1 MTGAGQP
8 PSRPRPAR
16 VAVSMFTILPVP
28 VSGPVDA
35 ELASRAVRWLPA
47 VGLLLSAPAGLALLA
62 AGGTGSDPLR
72 RLLGALLAVAVLGL
86 LTGGLHLD
94 GLADTTDGLASRRPP
109 EQALEIMRRGD
120 TGPLGVAALVFT
132 AAIQV
137 TALAAT
143 GGRLALTALV
153 LGTVT
158 ARTAV
163 LLATGPAFPPA
174 RPGGFGALVAGRTR
188 PRAVAAAV
196 AAQLALVAGF
206 GLLTGGGALAAR
218 LLTAAVAG
226 LLTATGVS
234 LAARRQLGGLTGD
247 VFGAVVELTMA
258 VTLTVV
264 VLAGSLPA
272 GRRGRVRPAAARGP
286 APRRRRTGPP

>member
-1 MTGAGQP
+1 MSGTGQSQP
-8 PSRPRPAR
+8 RPSPAR
-16 VAVSMFTILPVP
+16 VAVSMFTVLPVP

-35 ELASRAVRWLPA
+35 DLASRAVRWLPA

-72 RLLGALLAVAVLGL
+72 RLLGAVLAVALLAL

-94 GLADTTDGLASRRPP
+94 GLADTTDGLASRRPA

-132 AAIQV
+132 VGVQV
-137 TALAAT
+137 TALAAA

-158 ARTAV
+158 ARTGV

-174 RPGGFGALVAGRTR
+174 RPGGFGALVAGRT
-188 PRAVAAAV
+188 PARAVVAAV
-196 AAQLALVAGF
+196 AAQLAVVAGF
-206 GLLTGGGALAAR
+206 GLLAGGSGLAAR
-218 LLTAAVAG
+218 LLTATVAG
-226 LLTATGVS
+226 LLTAAAVS
-234 LAARRQLGGLTGD
+234 RTARRQLGGLTGD

-264 VLAGSLPA
+264 VIAGP
-272 GRRGRVRPAAARGP
+272 
-286 APRRRRTGPP
+286 